1 MEDVLQVY
9 ERPYDASCP
18 VVCLDETSR
27 QLIKETRPSLPPR
40 PGTTAKIDHEYWR
53 CGVADLFMM
62 FEPLTGQRHVAVSQ
76 TRTRKD
82 FAHCVKQL
90 VDEYYPNSSKVVL
103 VMDHLNT
110 HAISSLY
117 EAYEPEEALR
127 LSERLEIHYTPKH
140 GSWMDMAEIEIGIM
154 NRQCLGSYTSSKE
167 EMEYKVSCW
176 CQRRNAQKAT
186 VNWQFTTKDARIK
199 LKSLYPVIE

>member
-1 MEDVLQVY
+1 M
-9 ERPYDASCP
+9 
-18 VVCLDETSR
+18 
-27 QLIKETRPSLPPR
+27 
-40 PGTTAKIDHEYWR
+40 
-53 CGVADLFMM
+53 ADLFMM

-76 TRTRKD
+76 TRIRKD

-90 VDEYYPNSSKVVL
+90 VDEYYPDSCKVVL

-127 LSERLEIHYTPKH
+127 LSKRLEIHYTPKH

-154 NRQCLGSYTSSKE
+154 NRQCIGSYTSSKE
-167 EMEYKVSCW
+167 EMEHKVSCW
-176 CQRRNAQKAT
+176 CQKRNAQKAT

-199 LKSLYPVIE
+199 PKSLYPAIE